1 MPPRCHSSHPVTPTV
16 TDTSLS
22 ALPPCHLLPSPPVTP
37 VCQSCFRDSAVSG
50 PPWRRRRRR
59 WRRRLGMF
67 WCASGP
73 LFSRRTGR
81 PAIGR
86 LCQGPARPLKAIL
99 SPADNGHCRR
109 SDPAACHPA
118 RSRRRHGPDTE
129 LKWSLV
135 PTRSAVPCLDT
146 VPGPWS
152 RHGTDRSWSRHGAD
166 TEPLR
171 SLVLPTRS
179 RHGVYT
185 ITRPDTES
193 TWYPGPDTEQ
203 TRIPWSRHFCSSSA
217 ALTPDVAKSW

>member
-1 MPPRCHSSHPVTPTV
+1 MPPRCHSSHPVTATV

-22 ALPPCHLLPSPPVTP
+22 VLSPCHLLPSPPVTP

-50 PPWRRRRRR
+50 PPYRRRRRR

-73 LFSRRTGR
+73 LFGRRTGR

-86 LCQGPARPLKAIL
+86 LCQSPARPLKAIL

-109 SDPAACHPA
+109 SGPTACHPA

-129 LKWSLV
+129 LTRSWPRHGPRSLV
-135 PTRSAVPCLDT
+135 PTRSPVPCLDT

-152 RHGTDRSWSRHGAD
+152 RHGTDRSWSRHGTD
-166 TEPLR
+166 TESMRLPVPTRILHG
-171 SLVLPTRS
+171 LPVPTRS
-179 RHGVYT
+179 RQGF
-185 ITRPDTES
+185 
-193 TWYPGPDTEQ
+193 PGPDTFAL
-203 TRIPWSRHFCSSSA
+203 RLRH
-217 ALTPDVAKSW
+217 